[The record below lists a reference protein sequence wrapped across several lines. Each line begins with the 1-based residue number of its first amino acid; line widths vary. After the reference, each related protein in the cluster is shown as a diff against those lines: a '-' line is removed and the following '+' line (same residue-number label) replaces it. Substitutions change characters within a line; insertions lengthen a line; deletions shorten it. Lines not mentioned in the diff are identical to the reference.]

1 MRGNRIASSPV
12 TENAVLNLVLSLVRF
27 EIVGQR
33 GNQLH
38 LVIVEWAQVE
48 NHLPGFLDCQFQLG
62 FRFADRGQ
70 AGLGILAE
78 QFLGELQLEID
89 AGETLHQPV
98 MYFAGNASPFFRDG
112 GARFFDVQS
121 IKGLIFVQG
130 LFDVGRRADAGLD
143 QAAT

>member
-1 MRGNRIASSPV
+1 MTCRLPELPISAGLWIR
-12 TENAVLNLVLSLVRF
+12 ELSR
-27 EIVGQR
+27 E
-33 GNQLH
+33 
-38 LVIVEWAQVE
+38 
-48 NHLPGFLDCQFQLG
+48 
-62 FRFADRGQ
+62 

-98 MYFAGNASPFFRDG
+98 VNFAGNASPFFRDG
-112 GARFFDVQS
+112 GARFFDIQS

-130 LFDVGRRADAGLD
+130 LLDVGRRADAGLD